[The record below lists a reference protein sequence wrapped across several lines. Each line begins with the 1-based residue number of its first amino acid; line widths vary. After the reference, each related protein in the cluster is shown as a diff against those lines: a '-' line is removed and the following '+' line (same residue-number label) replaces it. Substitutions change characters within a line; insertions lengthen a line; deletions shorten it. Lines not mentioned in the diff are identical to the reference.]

1 MWLQWIER
9 AAMYTITESLK
20 SHAKREDNVIN
31 THLFLERVNRGVVSA
46 LSGKCRNVSLG
57 NAGLHSSG
65 KCFKNVRQSSH
76 PHLQRWSSFSSVFRN
91 SNKNVEVLKLD
102 SCPVWVNTLTVSPLD
117 FCPASG
123 RHSRLHVHWFCY
135 LDLYEYKRKAGFK

>member
-1 MWLQWIER
+1 
-9 AAMYTITESLK
+9 MYTITESLK

-76 PHLQRWSSFSSVFRN
+76 PHLQR
-91 SNKNVEVLKLD
+91 
-102 SCPVWVNTLTVSPLD
+102 
-117 FCPASG
+117 
-123 RHSRLHVHWFCY
+123 
-135 LDLYEYKRKAGFK
+135 